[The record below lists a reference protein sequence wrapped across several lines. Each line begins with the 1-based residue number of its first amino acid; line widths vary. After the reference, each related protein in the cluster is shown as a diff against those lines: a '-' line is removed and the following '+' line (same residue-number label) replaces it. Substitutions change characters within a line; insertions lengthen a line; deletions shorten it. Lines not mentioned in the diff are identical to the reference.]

1 MLASL
6 LTSLLIASTP
16 VTEVKDTI
24 AGSVVTSS
32 VKRSASI
39 TGVTSITSLTM
50 RNMEE
55 RGISSPKDL
64 SSVIPGLNMPDY
76 GTSMTSTIYVRGL
89 GSRMDNP
96 VIGLYVDDVPILDK
110 NCYDFAFSDIRRIDF
125 LHGPQGTLYGRNS
138 MLGVLSIETLSPT
151 AYQGTR
157 GTIEYGS
164 ASSLSA
170 KLSTYKGRFGFAA
183 AYGHTDGFFIN
194 EYDGSYCGLSDSFS
208 ARARFVGGVG
218 KASLDNIL
226 TVSYIDQTGY
236 PYRKWMPDTGELLP
250 VDYNDKSGY
259 RR

>member
-6 LTSLLIASTP
+6 LTYLLIASTP

-170 KLSTYKGRFGFAA
+170 KLSTYKGGS
-183 AYGHTDGFFIN
+183 GSPPPTDTP
-194 EYDGSYCGLSDSFS
+194 
-208 ARARFVGGVG
+208 
-218 KASLDNIL
+218 
-226 TVSYIDQTGY
+226 TVSSSMNMTDPTVAF
-236 PYRKWMPDTGELLP
+236 RTHSLP
-250 VDYNDKSGY
+250 ARDSSAESVRPPWITS
-259 RR
+259 

>member
-151 AYQGTR
+151 AY
-157 GTIEYGS
+157 
-164 ASSLSA
+164 
-170 KLSTYKGRFGFAA
+170 
-183 AYGHTDGFFIN
+183 
-194 EYDGSYCGLSDSFS
+194 
-208 ARARFVGGVG
+208 
-218 KASLDNIL
+218 
-226 TVSYIDQTGY
+226 
-236 PYRKWMPDTGELLP
+236 
-250 VDYNDKSGY
+250 
-259 RR
+259 